1 MLKHFTTKLTFN
13 ISIMKNS
20 IKTVNPF
27 NNNSIKEYKFHTSQQ
42 LKDILD
48 TANQR
53 FYKWRHTSIKERCRL
68 LLSLAQIMEDD
79 KQKLAELMT
88 QEMGKPISQS
98 ISEIEKCI
106 TLCDFYAT
114 NADDFLADEIIET
127 DATESFIS
135 YDPLGTILA
144 IMPWNYPFWQ
154 VMRFA
159 VPTLT
164 AGNTAILKH
173 AANVTGCAMAIE
185 QLFEKAGYPKGC
197 FTTILAGHD
206 AVENLI
212 SNDIIKAVTLTGSE
226 KAGKK
231 IAETAG
237 KNLKKTV
244 LELGGNNACIVLDDA
259 DLDKYMDVIVNARM
273 QNTGQS
279 CIAAK
284 RFIVTENI
292 YDRFLKRFKE
302 KVAELKYGDPMDE
315 KTTFGTLARTDL
327 ADTLKKQIEDSV
339 TLGATVVM
347 GNQQDNAYFE
357 PTILTGI
364 TKDMPVFKEET
375 FGPVAPIMKV
385 KNADE
390 AFKIASETR
399 YGLGTM
405 IFTQSIEIAQ
415 NHIAT
420 VEDGAY
426 FINELV
432 KSDPRLP
439 FGGTKASGY
448 GRELSME
455 GIREFVNR
463 KTVFINH

>member
-1 MLKHFTTKLTFN
+1 MN
-13 ISIMKNS
+13 NS

-27 NNNSIKEYKFHTSQQ
+27 NNKVIKEYQLHTSED
-42 LKDILD
+42 LTNILN
-48 TANQR
+48 TADKR
-53 FYKWRHTSIKERCRL
+53 FYEWRQTSIKQRCRL
-68 LLSLAQIMEDD
+68 LLNLAQVMDD
-79 KQKLAELMT
+79 DTQELAELIT
-88 QEMGKPISQS
+88 QEMGKPITQS
-98 ISEIEKCI
+98 IAEIEKCI

-114 NADDFLADEIIET
+114 NADDFLADELIET
-127 DATESFIS
+127 EATESFIS

-159 VPTLT
+159 IPTLT

-173 AANVTGCAMAIE
+173 AGNVTGCGLAIE
-185 QLFEKAGYPKGC
+185 KLFEKAGYPKGC
-197 FTTILAGHD
+197 FSTILAGHD
-206 AVENLI
+206 AVEKLI
-212 SNDIIKAVTLTGSE
+212 SNDLIKAVTLTGSE

-237 KNLKKTV
+237 RNLKKTV

-259 DLDKYMDVIVNARM
+259 DLDKYMDTIVNARM
-273 QNTGQS
+273 QNAGQS

-284 RFIVTENI
+284 RFIVTEAI
-292 YDRFLKRFKE
+292 YEDFLKRFKE
-302 KVAELKYGDPMDE
+302 KVAELLHGDPMKE
-315 KTTFGTLARTDL
+315 ETTFGSLAKKDF

-339 TLGATVVM
+339 ALGATVIT
-347 GNQQDNAYFE
+347 GNNQNKSYFE
-357 PTILTGI
+357 PTILTNI

-375 FGPVAPIMKV
+375 FGPIAPIMKV
-385 KNADE
+385 KNTKE
-390 AFKIASETR
+390 AFKVASESR

-405 IFTQSIEIAQ
+405 VFTKSIETAQ
-415 NHIAT
+415 DYIST
-420 VEDGAY
+420 IDDGSY

-432 KSDPRLP
+432 KSDSRLP

-448 GRELSME
+448 GRELSKE
-455 GIREFVNR
+455 GIHEFVNK